1 MAQSPNPGSP
11 LWWLIRLEKRRQANA
26 KRFDWLNNYAT
37 GNHPLPEGDER
48 ARDLFKAFQ
57 KKARTNYCGIVASSV
72 SERLQVDGFRSG
84 SDGTAQTDAFAW
96 QIWQDNNL
104 DADSELV
111 HNVSV
116 TFSEAYV
123 LVGTDGTKP
132 VISIEDPRCVAVE
145 LDPLNRRKMIAGIK
159 TWTDDIADE
168 NRAVLYLPDT
178 IHYFA
183 SRKPDNTYQKPEWRE
198 TSSAFNGDAQ
208 PETNPLGELPLI
220 RFLNRPQL
228 DGCGLGEFED
238 AIDIQDRI
246 NNCTLDRLVIAK
258 TQAYRQRTAIGIASE
273 DEDGNPIDLPFVPGV
288 DMLWTV
294 DADPSEVKFDEF
306 SQVDLRPLLEAAR
319 DDVTAFVT
327 LTGLPPHYVAGDLV
341 NASADALAAAEA
353 RLVAKVRARQ
363 RIFGEAWERVI
374 NLAARW
380 MNVQLPAD
388 TEIIWADPER
398 KTDAQLADAAVKKQA
413 AGVPWHQRME
423 DLHYTP
429 PQIARMETDRAADAL
444 LAFSSVTVSPQAPP
458 SIDAAAQ

>member
-1 MAQSPNPGSP
+1 MAQSPEPGSP
-11 LWWLIRLEKRRQANA
+11 LWWLLRLEKRRQANVT
-26 KRFDWLNNYAT
+26 RFDKLHNYSI
-37 GNHPLPEGDER
+37 GDHPLPEGDDR
-48 ARDLFKAFQ
+48 AREVFKAFQ

-96 QIWQDNNL
+96 QIWQANNL

-111 HNVSV
+111 HQSSV
-116 TFSEAYV
+116 TFSETYV
-123 LVGTDGTKP
+123 LIGSDGANP

-145 LDPLNRRKMIAGIK
+145 LDPLNRRKTIAGIK
-159 TWTDDIADE
+159 TWTDDVADE
-168 NRAVLYLPDT
+168 NRAVLYLPGS

-183 SRKPDNTYQKPEWRE
+183 ARKPGYKGQTPEWRE
-198 TSSAFNGDAQ
+198 TSSSFTGDAM
-208 PETNPLGELPLI
+208 PEGNPLGELPLV
-220 RFLNRPQL
+220 RFVNRPQL
-228 DGCGLGEFED
+228 DGGGLGEFED

-258 TQAYRQRTAIGIASE
+258 TQAYRQRWIKGIPSE
-273 DEDGNPIDLPFVPGV
+273 DEDGNPLDLPFVPGV
-288 DMLWTV
+288 DMLWNV
-294 DADPSEVKFDEF
+294 DADPSEVEF
-306 SQVDLRPLLEAAR
+306 GEFAQVDLRPLLEAAR

-363 RIFGEAWERVI
+363 RIFGEAWEHVI
-374 NLAARW
+374 KLAARW
-380 MNVQLPAD
+380 MNVELPAD

-423 DLHYTP
+423 DLHYSP
-429 PQIARMETDRAADAL
+429 PQIQRMETDRAADAL
-444 LAFSSVTVSPQAPP
+444 LAFSSAPISPQAPP
-458 SIDAAAQ
+458 DAATQ